1 MRLSGKK
8 ISVLLLC
15 IIMIFGAASP
25 AKASSLPELGP
36 GNVTEAAEQT
46 QTEDGSLEPQTQAQ
60 ALTETE
66 AEPVSEEP
74 AAEEPE
80 ADEEPSLPEGLS
92 VEAYLAVKQS
102 VMNNAAVDVYAD
114 NTGTPSGTED
124 IEAGVL
130 LADLAA
136 ACTERGMFYPPDPGQ
151 RFAAVGGNVATN
163 AGGMRAVKY
172 GCTREYVRTLKVV
185 LPDGR
190 VVKLG
195 GEPSKNSSGYSLL
208 HLMVGSEGTLGI
220 ITEIGLK
227 LIPQPKFQVSLLG
240 MFEDLEAC
248 IHCVPAIKGSG
259 LNPQSLEF
267 MPRSNVVRAEKFM
280 EKVVYPAK
288 SEGTDVGAYLLTT
301 FDCRRE
307 EEMDEIME
315 AAAEV
320 MLEGGALD
328 VIVFDNANAMKAA
341 WDVRRAVPEAILA
354 TYDKVEECDIVVPTS
369 YIAEVVEYALSLS
382 DEVGLDIHTYGHAGD
397 GNIHIKL
404 CANGME
410 EQEFRVRSDKFL
422 DLIYAR
428 GKGMNALISGEHG
441 IGAVSV
447 RRLEDYVGTDVM
459 DLMRGI
465 KAVFDPKGLL
475 NPGKV
480 CTYVKD

>member
-1 MRLSGKK
+1 MSFQSLTPEVLAQHNAVLPGSVLSGDQ
-8 ISVLLLC
+8 L
-15 IIMIFGAASP
+15 
-25 AKASSLPELGP
+25 
-36 GNVTEAAEQT
+36 
-46 QTEDGSLEPQTQAQ
+46 TEDYAHDEMISAGFRMPDAVVLAQ
-60 ALTETE
+60 STED
-66 AEPVSEEP
+66 VSKACKILYENNIP
-74 AAEEPE
+74 IIPRGAGT
-80 ADEEPSLPEGLS
+80 GLS
-92 VEAYLAVKQS
+92 GGCAPICGGVVIDLTK
-102 VMNNAAVDVYAD
+102 MNHILRWDLENGLVH
-114 NTGTPSGTED
+114 

-130 LADLAA
+130 LADLTA
-136 ACTERGMFYPPDPGQ
+136 ACLERDMFYPPDPGQ

-227 LIPQPKFQVSLLG
+227 LIPKPKFQVSLLG

-248 IHCVPAIKGSG
+248 IRCVPAVKSSG
-259 LNPQSLEF
+259 LDPQSLEF
-267 MPRSNVVRAEKFM
+267 MPRSGVVRAEKFM
-280 EKVVYPAK
+280 EKTVYPAK

-328 VIVFDNANAMKAA
+328 VLVFDNPNSMKTA
-341 WDVRRAVPEAILA
+341 WDVRRAVPESILE

-369 YIAEVVEYALSLS
+369 YIAEVVDYALSLTE
-382 DEVGLDIHTYGHAGD
+382 EVGLDIHTYGHAGD

-410 EQEFRVRSDKFL
+410 EQEFRARSDKFL

-447 RRLEDYVGTDVM
+447 RRLEDYAGKDVM

>member
-1 MRLSGKK
+1 MSFQSLTPEVLAQLTAALPGCVLSGDQ
-8 ISVLLLC
+8 L
-15 IIMIFGAASP
+15 
-25 AKASSLPELGP
+25 
-36 GNVTEAAEQT
+36 
-46 QTEDGSLEPQTQAQ
+46 TEDYAHDEMISAGFRMPDAVVQARS
-60 ALTETE
+60 TED
-66 AEPVSEEP
+66 VSKACKILYENNIP
-74 AAEEPE
+74 IIPRGAGT
-80 ADEEPSLPEGLS
+80 GLS
-92 VEAYLAVKQS
+92 GGCAPICGGVVIDTTK
-102 VMNNAAVDVYAD
+102 MNHILRWDLENGLVH
-114 NTGTPSGTED
+114 

-130 LADLAA
+130 LADLTA
-136 ACTERGMFYPPDPGQ
+136 ACLERDMFYPPDPGQ

-227 LIPQPKFQVSLLG
+227 LIPKPKFQVSLLG
-240 MFEDLEAC
+240 MFGDLEAC
-248 IHCVPAIKGSG
+248 IRCVPAVKGSG
-259 LNPQSLEF
+259 LDPQSLEF
-267 MPRSNVVRAEKFM
+267 MPRSGVVRAEKFM
-280 EKVVYPAK
+280 EKTVYPAK

-328 VIVFDNANAMKAA
+328 VLVFDNPNSMKTA
-341 WDVRRAVPEAILA
+341 WDVRRAVPESILE

-369 YIAEVVEYALSLS
+369 YIAEVVDYALSLTE
-382 DEVGLDIHTYGHAGD
+382 EVGLDIHTYGHAGD

-410 EQEFRVRSDKFL
+410 EQEFRTRSDKFL

-447 RRLEDYVGTDVM
+447 RRLEDYAGKDVM

-480 CTYVKD
+480 CTYVKE

>member
-1 MRLSGKK
+1 MAYQSLTPEVLAQLTAALPGSVLSGDQ
-8 ISVLLLC
+8 L
-15 IIMIFGAASP
+15 
-25 AKASSLPELGP
+25 
-36 GNVTEAAEQT
+36 
-46 QTEDGSLEPQTQAQ
+46 TEDYAHDEMISAGFRMPDAVVLAQ
-60 ALTETE
+60 STED
-66 AEPVSEEP
+66 VSKACKILYENNIP
-74 AAEEPE
+74 IIPRGAGT
-80 ADEEPSLPEGLS
+80 GLS
-92 VEAYLAVKQS
+92 GGCAPICGGVVIDLTK
-102 VMNNAAVDVYAD
+102 MNHILRWELENGLVH
-114 NTGTPSGTED
+114 

-130 LADLAA
+130 LADLTA
-136 ACTERGMFYPPDPGQ
+136 ACLERDMFYPPDPGQ

-172 GCTREYVRTLKVV
+172 GCTREYVRTMTVV

-227 LIPQPKFQVSLLG
+227 LIPKPKFQVSLLG

-248 IHCVPAIKGSG
+248 IRCVPAVKGSG
-259 LNPQSLEF
+259 LEPQSLEF
-267 MPRSNVVRAEKFM
+267 MPRSGVVRAEKFM
-280 EKVVYPAK
+280 EKTVYPAK

-328 VIVFDNANAMKAA
+328 VLVFDNPNSMKTA
-341 WDVRRAVPEAILA
+341 WDVRRAVPESILE

-369 YIAEVVEYALSLS
+369 YIAEVVDYALSLTE
-382 DEVGLDIHTYGHAGD
+382 EVGLDIHTYGHAGD

-410 EQEFRVRSDKFL
+410 EQEFRARSDKFL

-447 RRLEDYVGTDVM
+447 RRLEDYVGSDVM
-459 DLMRGI
+459 QLMQGI
-465 KAVFDPKGLL
+465 KTVFDPKGLL

-480 CTYVKD
+480 CTYVTD

>member
-1 MRLSGKK
+1 MVSAGFRMPDAVVMARSTEEVSKACKILYENNIPIIPRGAGTGLSGGCAPICGGVVIDTTKMNH
-8 ISVLLLC
+8 ILRWDLD
-15 IIMIFGAASP
+15 
-25 AKASSLPELGP
+25 
-36 GNVTEAAEQT
+36 N
-46 QTEDGSLEPQTQAQ
+46 
-60 ALTETE
+60 
-66 AEPVSEEP
+66 
-74 AAEEPE
+74 
-80 ADEEPSLPEGLS
+80 GL
-92 VEAYLAVKQS
+92 VH
-102 VMNNAAVDVYAD
+102 
-114 NTGTPSGTED
+114 

-130 LADLAA
+130 LADLTA

-172 GCTREYVRTLKVV
+172 GCTREYVRTMTVV

-208 HLMVGSEGTLGI
+208 HLLIGSEGTLGI

-248 IHCVPAIKGSG
+248 IRCVPVVKHSG
-259 LNPQSLEF
+259 LDPQSLEF
-267 MPRSNVVRAEKFM
+267 MPRSNVERAEKFT
-280 EKVVYPAK
+280 EKVVYPAV
-288 SEGTDVGAYLLTT
+288 SEGTNVGAYLLTT

-307 EEMDEIME
+307 EEMEETME

-328 VIVFDNANAMKAA
+328 VLV
-341 WDVRRAVPEAILA
+341 
-354 TYDKVEECDIVVPTS
+354 ECDIVVPIS
-369 YIAEVVEYALSLS
+369 YIAEIVEYAQSLA
-382 DEVGLDIHTYGHAGD
+382 DEVGLDINTYGHAGD

-410 EQEFRVRSDKFL
+410 EQEFRARSDKFL
-422 DLIYAR
+422 DLIYAK

-447 RRLEDYVGTDVM
+447 RRLEDYVGSDVM
-459 DLMRGI
+459 QLMQGI

>member
-1 MRLSGKK
+1 MAYQSLTPEVLAQLTAALPGSVLSGNQ
-8 ISVLLLC
+8 L
-15 IIMIFGAASP
+15 
-25 AKASSLPELGP
+25 
-36 GNVTEAAEQT
+36 
-46 QTEDGSLEPQTQAQ
+46 TEDYAHDEMISAGFRMPDAVVLAQ
-60 ALTETE
+60 STED
-66 AEPVSEEP
+66 VSKACKILYENNIP
-74 AAEEPE
+74 IIPRGAGT
-80 ADEEPSLPEGLS
+80 GLS
-92 VEAYLAVKQS
+92 GGCAPICGGVVIDLTK
-102 VMNNAAVDVYAD
+102 MNHILRWDLENGLVH
-114 NTGTPSGTED
+114 

-130 LADLAA
+130 LADLTA
-136 ACTERGMFYPPDPGQ
+136 ACLERDMFYPPDPGQ

-227 LIPQPKFQVSLLG
+227 LIPKPKFQVSLLG

-248 IHCVPAIKGSG
+248 IRCVPAVKGSG
-259 LNPQSLEF
+259 LEPQSLEF
-267 MPRSNVVRAEKFM
+267 MPRSGVVRAEKFM
-280 EKVVYPAK
+280 EKTVYPAK

-328 VIVFDNANAMKAA
+328 VLVFDNPNSMKAA
-341 WDVRRAVPEAILA
+341 WDVRRAVPESILE

-369 YIAEVVEYALSLS
+369 YIAEVVDYALSLTE
-382 DEVGLDIHTYGHAGD
+382 EVGLDIHTYGHAGD

-410 EQEFRVRSDKFL
+410 EQEFRTRSDKFL

-447 RRLEDYVGTDVM
+447 RRLEDYVGSDVM
-459 DLMRGI
+459 GLMQGI

>member
-1 MRLSGKK
+1 MSFQSLTPEVLAQLTAALPESVLTGDQISEDYAHDEMVSAGFRMPDAVVMARSTDEVSKACKILYENNIPIIPRGAGTGLSGGCAPICGGVVIDTTKMNH
-8 ISVLLLC
+8 ILRWDLD
-15 IIMIFGAASP
+15 
-25 AKASSLPELGP
+25 
-36 GNVTEAAEQT
+36 N
-46 QTEDGSLEPQTQAQ
+46 
-60 ALTETE
+60 
-66 AEPVSEEP
+66 
-74 AAEEPE
+74 
-80 ADEEPSLPEGLS
+80 GL
-92 VEAYLAVKQS
+92 VH
-102 VMNNAAVDVYAD
+102 
-114 NTGTPSGTED
+114 

-130 LADLAA
+130 LADLTA

-172 GCTREYVRTLKVV
+172 GCTREYVRTMTVV

-208 HLMVGSEGTLGI
+208 HLLIGSEGTLGI

-248 IHCVPAIKGSG
+248 IRCVPVVKHSG
-259 LNPQSLEF
+259 LDPQSLEF
-267 MPRSNVVRAEKFM
+267 MPRSNVERAEKFT
-280 EKVVYPAK
+280 EKVVYPAV
-288 SEGTDVGAYLLTT
+288 SEGTNVGAYLLTT
-301 FDCRRE
+301 FDW
-307 EEMDEIME
+307 

-328 VIVFDNANAMKAA
+328 VLVFDNANAMKAA
-341 WDVRRAVPEAILA
+341 WDMRRAVPEAILE
-354 TYDKVEECDIVVPTS
+354 TYDKVEECDIVVPIS
-369 YIAEVVEYALSLS
+369 YIAEIVEYAQSLA
-382 DEVGLDIHTYGHAGD
+382 DEVGLDINTYGHAGD

-410 EQEFRVRSDKFL
+410 EEEFRTRSDKFL
-422 DLIYAR
+422 DLIYAK

-447 RRLEDYVGTDVM
+447 RRLEDYVGSDVM
-459 DLMRGI
+459 QLMQGI

>member
-1 MRLSGKK
+1 MAYQSLTPEVLAQLTAALPGSVLSGDQ
-8 ISVLLLC
+8 L
-15 IIMIFGAASP
+15 
-25 AKASSLPELGP
+25 
-36 GNVTEAAEQT
+36 
-46 QTEDGSLEPQTQAQ
+46 TEDYAHDEMISAGFRMPDAVVLAQ
-60 ALTETE
+60 STED
-66 AEPVSEEP
+66 VSKACKILYENNIP
-74 AAEEPE
+74 IIPRGAGT
-80 ADEEPSLPEGLS
+80 GLS
-92 VEAYLAVKQS
+92 GGCAPICGGVVIDLTK
-102 VMNNAAVDVYAD
+102 MNHILRWDLENGLVH
-114 NTGTPSGTED
+114 

-130 LADLAA
+130 LADLTA
-136 ACTERGMFYPPDPGQ
+136 ACLERDMFYPPDPGQ

-227 LIPQPKFQVSLLG
+227 LIPKPKFQVSLLG

-248 IHCVPAIKGSG
+248 IRCVPAVKGSG
-259 LNPQSLEF
+259 LEPQSLEF
-267 MPRSNVVRAEKFM
+267 MPRSGVVRAEKFM
-280 EKVVYPAK
+280 EKTVYPAK

-328 VIVFDNANAMKAA
+328 VLVFDNPNSMKTA
-341 WDVRRAVPEAILA
+341 WDVRRAVPESILE

-369 YIAEVVEYALSLS
+369 YIAEVVDYALSLTE
-382 DEVGLDIHTYGHAGD
+382 EVGLDIHTYGHAGD

-410 EQEFRVRSDKFL
+410 EQEFRARSDKFL

-447 RRLEDYVGTDVM
+447 RRLEDYAGKDVM

>member
-1 MRLSGKK
+1 MAYQSLTPEVLAQLTAALPGSVLSGDQ
-8 ISVLLLC
+8 L
-15 IIMIFGAASP
+15 
-25 AKASSLPELGP
+25 
-36 GNVTEAAEQT
+36 
-46 QTEDGSLEPQTQAQ
+46 TEDYAHDEMISAGFRMPDAVVLAQ
-60 ALTETE
+60 STED
-66 AEPVSEEP
+66 VSKACKILYENNIP
-74 AAEEPE
+74 IIPRGAGT
-80 ADEEPSLPEGLS
+80 GLS
-92 VEAYLAVKQS
+92 GGCAPICGGVVIDLTK
-102 VMNNAAVDVYAD
+102 MNHILRWDLENGLVH
-114 NTGTPSGTED
+114 

-130 LADLAA
+130 LADLAS
-136 ACTERGMFYPPDPGQ
+136 ACLERDMFYPPDPGQ

-227 LIPQPKFQVSLLG
+227 LIPKPKFQVSLLG

-248 IHCVPAIKGSG
+248 IRCVPAVKGSG
-259 LNPQSLEF
+259 LDPQSLEF
-267 MPRSNVVRAEKFM
+267 MPRSGVVRAEKFM
-280 EKVVYPAK
+280 EKTVYPAK

-328 VIVFDNANAMKAA
+328 VLVFDNANSMKAA
-341 WDVRRAVPEAILA
+341 WDVRRAVPESILE

-369 YIAEVVEYALSLS
+369 YIAEVVDYALSLTE
-382 DEVGLDIHTYGHAGD
+382 EVGLDIHTYGHAGD

-410 EQEFRVRSDKFL
+410 EQEFRTRSDKFL

-447 RRLEDYVGTDVM
+447 RRLEDYVGSDVM
-459 DLMRGI
+459 GLMQGI

-480 CTYVKD
+480 CTYVAD

>member
-1 MRLSGKK
+1 MAYQSLTPEVLAQLTAALPGSVLSGDQ
-8 ISVLLLC
+8 L
-15 IIMIFGAASP
+15 
-25 AKASSLPELGP
+25 
-36 GNVTEAAEQT
+36 
-46 QTEDGSLEPQTQAQ
+46 TEDYAHDEMISAGFRMPDAVVLAQ
-60 ALTETE
+60 STEE
-66 AEPVSEEP
+66 VSKACKILYENNIP
-74 AAEEPE
+74 IIPRGAGT
-80 ADEEPSLPEGLS
+80 GLS
-92 VEAYLAVKQS
+92 GGCAPICGGVVIDLTK
-102 VMNNAAVDVYAD
+102 MNHILRWDLENGLVH
-114 NTGTPSGTED
+114 

-130 LADLAA
+130 LADLAS
-136 ACTERGMFYPPDPGQ
+136 ACLERDMFYPPDPGQ

-227 LIPQPKFQVSLLG
+227 LIPKPKFQVSLLG

-248 IHCVPAIKGSG
+248 IRCVPAVKGSG
-259 LNPQSLEF
+259 LEPQSLEF
-267 MPRSNVVRAEKFM
+267 MPRSGVVRAEKFM
-280 EKVVYPAK
+280 EKTVYPAK

-328 VIVFDNANAMKAA
+328 VLVFDNPNSMKAA
-341 WDVRRAVPEAILA
+341 WDVRRAVPESILE
-354 TYDKVEECDIVVPTS
+354 TYDKVAECDIVVPTS
-369 YIAEVVEYALSLS
+369 YIAEVVDYALSLT

-410 EQEFRVRSDKFL
+410 EQEFRTRSDKFL

-447 RRLEDYVGTDVM
+447 RRLEDYVGSDVM
-459 DLMRGI
+459 GLMQGI

-480 CTYVKD
+480 CTYVAD

>member
-1 MRLSGKK
+1 MSFQSLTPEVLAQLTAALPESVLTGDQISEDYAHDEMVSAGFRMPDAVVMARSTDEVSKACKILYENNIPIIPRGAGTGLSGGCAPICGGVVIDTTKMNH
-8 ISVLLLC
+8 ILRWDLD
-15 IIMIFGAASP
+15 
-25 AKASSLPELGP
+25 
-36 GNVTEAAEQT
+36 N
-46 QTEDGSLEPQTQAQ
+46 
-60 ALTETE
+60 
-66 AEPVSEEP
+66 
-74 AAEEPE
+74 
-80 ADEEPSLPEGLS
+80 GL
-92 VEAYLAVKQS
+92 VH
-102 VMNNAAVDVYAD
+102 
-114 NTGTPSGTED
+114 

-130 LADLAA
+130 LADLTA

-172 GCTREYVRTLKVV
+172 GCTREYVRTMTVV

-208 HLMVGSEGTLGI
+208 HLLIGSEGTLGI

-248 IHCVPAIKGSG
+248 IRCVPVVKHSG
-259 LNPQSLEF
+259 LDPQS
-267 MPRSNVVRAEKFM
+267 
-280 EKVVYPAK
+280 YPAV
-288 SEGTDVGAYLLTT
+288 SEGTNVGAYLLTT

-307 EEMDEIME
+307 EEMEETME

-328 VIVFDNANAMKAA
+328 VLVFDNANAMKAA
-341 WDVRRAVPEAILA
+341 WDMRRAVPEAILE
-354 TYDKVEECDIVVPTS
+354 TYDKVEECDIVVPIS
-369 YIAEVVEYALSLS
+369 YITEIVEYAQSLA
-382 DEVGLDIHTYGHAGD
+382 DEVGLDINTYGHAGD

-404 CANGME
+404 CANDME
-410 EQEFRVRSDKFL
+410 EQEFRARSDKFL
-422 DLIYAR
+422 DLIYAK

-447 RRLEDYVGTDVM
+447 RRLEDYVGSDVM
-459 DLMRGI
+459 QLMQGI

>member
-1 MRLSGKK
+1 MSFQTLTPEVLSQLTAALPDCVLTGDQLTEDYAHDEMISAGFRMPDAVVLAQSTEDVSKACKILYENNIPIIPRGAGTGLSGGCAPICGGVVIDLTKMNH
-8 ISVLLLC
+8 ILRW
-15 IIMIFGAASP
+15 
-25 AKASSLPELGP
+25 
-36 GNVTEAAEQT
+36 
-46 QTEDGSLEPQTQAQ
+46 DLEN
-60 ALTETE
+60 
-66 AEPVSEEP
+66 
-74 AAEEPE
+74 
-80 ADEEPSLPEGLS
+80 GL
-92 VEAYLAVKQS
+92 VH
-102 VMNNAAVDVYAD
+102 
-114 NTGTPSGTED
+114 

-130 LADLAA
+130 LADLTA
-136 ACTERGMFYPPDPGQ
+136 ACLERDMFYPPDPGQ

-227 LIPQPKFQVSLLG
+227 LIPKPKFQVSLLG

-248 IHCVPAIKGSG
+248 IRCVPAVKGSG
-259 LNPQSLEF
+259 LEPQSLEF
-267 MPRSNVVRAEKFM
+267 MPRSGVVRAEKFM
-280 EKVVYPAK
+280 EKTVYPAK

-328 VIVFDNANAMKAA
+328 VLVFDNPNSMKAA
-341 WDVRRAVPEAILA
+341 WDVRRAVPESILE

-369 YIAEVVEYALSLS
+369 YIAEVVDYALSLTE
-382 DEVGLDIHTYGHAGD
+382 EVGLDIHTYGHAGD

-410 EQEFRVRSDKFL
+410 EQEFRTRSDKFL

-447 RRLEDYVGTDVM
+447 RRLEDYVGSDVM
-459 DLMRGI
+459 GLMQGI

-480 CTYVKD
+480 CTYVAD

>member
-1 MRLSGKK
+1 MAYQSLTPEVLAQLTAALPGSVLSGDQ
-8 ISVLLLC
+8 L
-15 IIMIFGAASP
+15 
-25 AKASSLPELGP
+25 
-36 GNVTEAAEQT
+36 
-46 QTEDGSLEPQTQAQ
+46 TEDYAHDEMISAGFRMPDAVVLAQ
-60 ALTETE
+60 STED
-66 AEPVSEEP
+66 VSKACKILYENNIP
-74 AAEEPE
+74 IIPRGAGT
-80 ADEEPSLPEGLS
+80 GLS
-92 VEAYLAVKQS
+92 GGCAPICGGVVIDLTK
-102 VMNNAAVDVYAD
+102 MNHILRWDLENGLVH
-114 NTGTPSGTED
+114 

-130 LADLAA
+130 LADLAS
-136 ACTERGMFYPPDPGQ
+136 ACLERDMFYPPDPGQ

-227 LIPQPKFQVSLLG
+227 LIPKPKFQVSLLG

-248 IHCVPAIKGSG
+248 IRCVPAVKGSG
-259 LNPQSLEF
+259 LEPQSLEF
-267 MPRSNVVRAEKFM
+267 MPRSGVVRAEKFM
-280 EKVVYPAK
+280 EKTVYPAK

-328 VIVFDNANAMKAA
+328 VLVFDNPNSMKAA
-341 WDVRRAVPEAILA
+341 WDVRRAVPESILE

-369 YIAEVVEYALSLS
+369 YIAEVVDYALSLT

-410 EQEFRVRSDKFL
+410 EQEFRARSDKFL

-447 RRLEDYVGTDVM
+447 RRLEDYAGKDVM

>member
-1 MRLSGKK
+1 
-8 ISVLLLC
+8 
-15 IIMIFGAASP
+15 MIGVVIDTT
-25 AKASSLPELGP
+25 KMNHILRWDLD
-36 GNVTEAAEQT
+36 N
-46 QTEDGSLEPQTQAQ
+46 
-60 ALTETE
+60 
-66 AEPVSEEP
+66 
-74 AAEEPE
+74 
-80 ADEEPSLPEGLS
+80 GL
-92 VEAYLAVKQS
+92 VH
-102 VMNNAAVDVYAD
+102 
-114 NTGTPSGTED
+114 

-130 LADLAA
+130 LADLTA

-172 GCTREYVRTLKVV
+172 GCTREYVRTMTVV

-208 HLMVGSEGTLGI
+208 HLLIGSEGTLGI

-248 IHCVPAIKGSG
+248 IRCVPVVKHSG
-259 LNPQSLEF
+259 LDPQSLEF
-267 MPRSNVVRAEKFM
+267 MPRSNVERAEKFT
-280 EKVVYPAK
+280 EKVVYPAV
-288 SEGTDVGAYLLTT
+288 SEGTNVGAYLLTT

-307 EEMDEIME
+307 EEMEETME

-328 VIVFDNANAMKAA
+328 VLVFDNANAMKAA
-341 WDVRRAVPEAILA
+341 WDMRRAVPEAILE
-354 TYDKVEECDIVVPTS
+354 TYDKVI
-369 YIAEVVEYALSLS
+369 VEYAQSLA
-382 DEVGLDIHTYGHAGD
+382 DEVGLDINTYGHAGD

-410 EQEFRVRSDKFL
+410 EQEFRARSDKFL
-422 DLIYAR
+422 DLIYAK

-447 RRLEDYVGTDVM
+447 RRLEDYVGSDVM
-459 DLMRGI
+459 QLMQGI

>member
-1 MRLSGKK
+1 MAYQSLTPEVLAQLTAALPGSVLSGDQ
-8 ISVLLLC
+8 L
-15 IIMIFGAASP
+15 
-25 AKASSLPELGP
+25 
-36 GNVTEAAEQT
+36 
-46 QTEDGSLEPQTQAQ
+46 TEDYAHDEMISAGFRMPDAVVLAQ
-60 ALTETE
+60 STED
-66 AEPVSEEP
+66 VSKACKILYENNIP
-74 AAEEPE
+74 IIPRGAGT
-80 ADEEPSLPEGLS
+80 GLS
-92 VEAYLAVKQS
+92 GGCAPICGGVVIDLTK
-102 VMNNAAVDVYAD
+102 MNHILRWDLENGLVH
-114 NTGTPSGTED
+114 
-124 IEAGVL
+124 IEAGDL
-130 LADLAA
+130 LADLTA
-136 ACTERGMFYPPDPGQ
+136 ACLERDMFYPPDPGQ

-220 ITEIGLK
+220 ITEIGLR
-227 LIPQPKFQVSLLG
+227 LIPKPKFQVSLLG

-248 IHCVPAIKGSG
+248 IRCVPAVKGSG
-259 LNPQSLEF
+259 LEPQSLEF
-267 MPRSNVVRAEKFM
+267 MPRSGVVRAEKFM
-280 EKVVYPAK
+280 EKTVYPAK

-328 VIVFDNANAMKAA
+328 VLVFDNANSMKAA
-341 WDVRRAVPEAILA
+341 WDVRRAVPESILE

-369 YIAEVVEYALSLS
+369 YIAEVVDYALSLT

-410 EQEFRVRSDKFL
+410 EQEFRARSDKFL

-447 RRLEDYVGTDVM
+447 RRLEDYVGSDVM
-459 DLMRGI
+459 GLMQGI

>member
-1 MRLSGKK
+1 MAYQSLTPEVLAQLTAALPGSVLSGDQ
-8 ISVLLLC
+8 L
-15 IIMIFGAASP
+15 
-25 AKASSLPELGP
+25 
-36 GNVTEAAEQT
+36 
-46 QTEDGSLEPQTQAQ
+46 TEDYAHDEMISAGFRMPDAVVLAQ
-60 ALTETE
+60 STED
-66 AEPVSEEP
+66 VSKACKILYENNIP
-74 AAEEPE
+74 IIPRGAGT
-80 ADEEPSLPEGLS
+80 GLS
-92 VEAYLAVKQS
+92 GGCAPICGGVVIDLTK
-102 VMNNAAVDVYAD
+102 MNHILRWDLENGLVH
-114 NTGTPSGTED
+114 

-130 LADLAA
+130 LADLTA
-136 ACTERGMFYPPDPGQ
+136 ACLERDMFYPPDPGQ

-227 LIPQPKFQVSLLG
+227 LIPKPKFQVSLLG

-248 IHCVPAIKGSG
+248 IRCVPAVKGSG
-259 LNPQSLEF
+259 LDPQSLEF
-267 MPRSNVVRAEKFM
+267 MPRSGVVRAEKFM
-280 EKVVYPAK
+280 EKTVYPAK

-328 VIVFDNANAMKAA
+328 VLVFDNPNSMKAA
-341 WDVRRAVPEAILA
+341 WDVRRAVPESILE

-369 YIAEVVEYALSLS
+369 YIAEVVDYALSLT

-410 EQEFRVRSDKFL
+410 EQEFRTRSDKFL

-447 RRLEDYVGTDVM
+447 RRLEDYAGKDVM

>member
-1 MRLSGKK
+1 MAYQSLTPEVLAQLTAALPGSVLSGDQ
-8 ISVLLLC
+8 L
-15 IIMIFGAASP
+15 
-25 AKASSLPELGP
+25 
-36 GNVTEAAEQT
+36 
-46 QTEDGSLEPQTQAQ
+46 TEDYAHDEMISAGFRMPDAVVLAQ
-60 ALTETE
+60 STED
-66 AEPVSEEP
+66 VSKACKILYENNIP
-74 AAEEPE
+74 IIPRGAGT
-80 ADEEPSLPEGLS
+80 GLS
-92 VEAYLAVKQS
+92 GGCAPICGGVVIDLTK
-102 VMNNAAVDVYAD
+102 MNHILRWDLENGLVH
-114 NTGTPSGTED
+114 

-130 LADLAA
+130 LADLTA
-136 ACTERGMFYPPDPGQ
+136 ACLERDMFYPPDPGQ

-227 LIPQPKFQVSLLG
+227 LIPKPKFQVSLLG

-248 IHCVPAIKGSG
+248 IRCVPAVKGSG
-259 LNPQSLEF
+259 LEPQSLEF
-267 MPRSNVVRAEKFM
+267 MPRSGVVRAEKFM
-280 EKVVYPAK
+280 EKTVYPAK

-328 VIVFDNANAMKAA
+328 VLVFDNPNSMKAA
-341 WDVRRAVPEAILA
+341 WDVRRAVPESILE

-369 YIAEVVEYALSLS
+369 YIAEVVDYALSLT

-410 EQEFRVRSDKFL
+410 EQEFRTRSDKFL

-447 RRLEDYVGTDVM
+447 RRLEDYAGKDVM

>member
-1 MRLSGKK
+1 MAYQSLTPEVLAQLTAALPGSVLSGDQ
-8 ISVLLLC
+8 L
-15 IIMIFGAASP
+15 
-25 AKASSLPELGP
+25 
-36 GNVTEAAEQT
+36 
-46 QTEDGSLEPQTQAQ
+46 TEDYAHDEMISAGFRMPDAVVLAQ
-60 ALTETE
+60 STED
-66 AEPVSEEP
+66 VSKACKILYENNIP
-74 AAEEPE
+74 IIPRGAGT
-80 ADEEPSLPEGLS
+80 GLS
-92 VEAYLAVKQS
+92 GGCAPICGGVVIDLTK
-102 VMNNAAVDVYAD
+102 MNHILRWDMENSLVH
-114 NTGTPSGTED
+114 

-130 LADLAA
+130 LADLTA
-136 ACTERGMFYPPDPGQ
+136 ACLERDMFYPPDPGQ

-227 LIPQPKFQVSLLG
+227 LIPKPKFQVSLLG

-248 IHCVPAIKGSG
+248 IRCVPAVKGSG
-259 LNPQSLEF
+259 LEPQSLEF
-267 MPRSNVVRAEKFM
+267 MPRSGVVRAEKFM
-280 EKVVYPAK
+280 EKTVYPAK
-288 SEGTDVGAYLLTT
+288 SEGPDVGAYLLTT

-328 VIVFDNANAMKAA
+328 VLVFDNANSMKAA
-341 WDVRRAVPEAILA
+341 WDVRRAVPESILE

-369 YIAEVVEYALSLS
+369 YIAEVVDYALSLT

-410 EQEFRVRSDKFL
+410 EQEFRARSDKFL

-447 RRLEDYVGTDVM
+447 RRLEDYVGSDVM
-459 DLMRGI
+459 GLMQGI

>member
-1 MRLSGKK
+1 MSFQSLTPEVLAQLTAALPESVLTGDQISEDYAHDEMVSAGFRMPDAVVMARSTDEVSKACKILYENNIPIIPRGAGTGLSGGCAPICGGVVIDTTKMNH
-8 ISVLLLC
+8 ILRWDLD
-15 IIMIFGAASP
+15 
-25 AKASSLPELGP
+25 
-36 GNVTEAAEQT
+36 N
-46 QTEDGSLEPQTQAQ
+46 
-60 ALTETE
+60 
-66 AEPVSEEP
+66 
-74 AAEEPE
+74 
-80 ADEEPSLPEGLS
+80 GL
-92 VEAYLAVKQS
+92 VH
-102 VMNNAAVDVYAD
+102 
-114 NTGTPSGTED
+114 

-130 LADLAA
+130 LADLTA

-172 GCTREYVRTLKVV
+172 GCTREYVRTMTVV
-185 LPDGR
+185 LPDG
-190 VVKLG
+190 
-195 GEPSKNSSGYSLL
+195 
-208 HLMVGSEGTLGI
+208 
-220 ITEIGLK
+220 IGLK

-248 IHCVPAIKGSG
+248 IRCVPVVKHSG
-259 LNPQSLEF
+259 LDPQSLEF
-267 MPRSNVVRAEKFM
+267 MPRSNVERAEKFT
-280 EKVVYPAK
+280 EKVVYPAV
-288 SEGTDVGAYLLTT
+288 SEGTNVGAYLLTT

-307 EEMDEIME
+307 EEMEETME

-328 VIVFDNANAMKAA
+328 VLVFDNANAMKAA
-341 WDVRRAVPEAILA
+341 WDMRRAVPEAILE
-354 TYDKVEECDIVVPTS
+354 TYDKVEECDIVVPIS
-369 YIAEVVEYALSLS
+369 YIAEIVEYAQSLA
-382 DEVGLDIHTYGHAGD
+382 DEVGLDINTYGHAGD

-410 EQEFRVRSDKFL
+410 EQEFRARSDKFL
-422 DLIYAR
+422 DLIYAK

-447 RRLEDYVGTDVM
+447 RRLEDYVGSDVM
-459 DLMRGI
+459 QLMQGI

>member
-1 MRLSGKK
+1 MAYQSLTPEVLAQLTAALPGSVLSGDQ
-8 ISVLLLC
+8 L
-15 IIMIFGAASP
+15 
-25 AKASSLPELGP
+25 
-36 GNVTEAAEQT
+36 
-46 QTEDGSLEPQTQAQ
+46 TEDYAHDEMISAGFRMPDAVVLAQ
-60 ALTETE
+60 STED
-66 AEPVSEEP
+66 VSKACKILYENNIP
-74 AAEEPE
+74 IIPRGAGT
-80 ADEEPSLPEGLS
+80 GLS
-92 VEAYLAVKQS
+92 GGCAPICGGVVIDLTK
-102 VMNNAAVDVYAD
+102 MNHILRWDLENGLVH
-114 NTGTPSGTED
+114 

-130 LADLAA
+130 LADLAS
-136 ACTERGMFYPPDPGQ
+136 ACLERDMFYPPDPGQ

-227 LIPQPKFQVSLLG
+227 LIPKPKFQVSLLG

-248 IHCVPAIKGSG
+248 IRCVPAVKGSG
-259 LNPQSLEF
+259 LDPQSLEF
-267 MPRSNVVRAEKFM
+267 MPRSGVVRAEKFM
-280 EKVVYPAK
+280 EKTVYPAK

-328 VIVFDNANAMKAA
+328 VLVFDNPNSMKAA
-341 WDVRRAVPEAILA
+341 WDVRRAVPESILE

-369 YIAEVVEYALSLS
+369 YIAEVVDYALSLT

-410 EQEFRVRSDKFL
+410 EQEFRTRSDKFL

-447 RRLEDYVGTDVM
+447 RRLEDYVGSDVM
-459 DLMRGI
+459 GLMQGI

-480 CTYVKD
+480 CTYVAD

>member
-1 MRLSGKK
+1 MAYQSLTPEVLAQLTAALPGSVLSGDQ
-8 ISVLLLC
+8 L
-15 IIMIFGAASP
+15 
-25 AKASSLPELGP
+25 
-36 GNVTEAAEQT
+36 
-46 QTEDGSLEPQTQAQ
+46 TEDYAHDEMISAGFRMPDAVVLAQ
-60 ALTETE
+60 STED
-66 AEPVSEEP
+66 VSKACKILYENNIP
-74 AAEEPE
+74 IIPRGAGT
-80 ADEEPSLPEGLS
+80 GLS
-92 VEAYLAVKQS
+92 GGCAPICGGVVIDLTK
-102 VMNNAAVDVYAD
+102 MNHILRWDLENGLVH
-114 NTGTPSGTED
+114 

-130 LADLAA
+130 LADLTA
-136 ACTERGMFYPPDPGQ
+136 ACLERDMFYPPDPGQ

-227 LIPQPKFQVSLLG
+227 LIPKPKFQVSLLG

-248 IHCVPAIKGSG
+248 IRCVPAVKGSG
-259 LNPQSLEF
+259 LDPQSLEF
-267 MPRSNVVRAEKFM
+267 MPRSGVVRAEKFM
-280 EKVVYPAK
+280 EKTVYPAK

-328 VIVFDNANAMKAA
+328 VLVFDNPNSMKAA
-341 WDVRRAVPEAILA
+341 WDVRRAVPESILE

-369 YIAEVVEYALSLS
+369 YIAEVVDYALSLTE
-382 DEVGLDIHTYGHAGD
+382 EVGLDIHTYGHAGD

-410 EQEFRVRSDKFL
+410 EQEFRTRSDKFL

-447 RRLEDYVGTDVM
+447 RRLEDYAGKDVM
-459 DLMRGI
+459 DLMRGV

-480 CTYVKD
+480 CTYVAD

>member
-1 MRLSGKK
+1 MAYQSLTPEVLAQLTAALPGSVLSGDQ
-8 ISVLLLC
+8 L
-15 IIMIFGAASP
+15 
-25 AKASSLPELGP
+25 
-36 GNVTEAAEQT
+36 
-46 QTEDGSLEPQTQAQ
+46 TEDYAHDEMISAGFRMPDAVVLAQ
-60 ALTETE
+60 STED
-66 AEPVSEEP
+66 VSKACKILYENNIP
-74 AAEEPE
+74 IIPRGAGT
-80 ADEEPSLPEGLS
+80 GLS
-92 VEAYLAVKQS
+92 GGCAPICGGVVIDLTK
-102 VMNNAAVDVYAD
+102 MNHILRWDLENGLVH
-114 NTGTPSGTED
+114 

-130 LADLAA
+130 LADLTA
-136 ACTERGMFYPPDPGQ
+136 ACLERDMFYPPDPGQ

-227 LIPQPKFQVSLLG
+227 LIPKPKFQVSLLG

-248 IHCVPAIKGSG
+248 IRCVPAVKGSG
-259 LNPQSLEF
+259 LDPQSLEF
-267 MPRSNVVRAEKFM
+267 MPRSGVVRAEKFM
-280 EKVVYPAK
+280 EKTVYPAK
-288 SEGTDVGAYLLTT
+288 SEGVDVGAYLLTS

-328 VIVFDNANAMKAA
+328 VLVFDNPNS
-341 WDVRRAVPEAILA
+341 
-354 TYDKVEECDIVVPTS
+354 VVPTS
-369 YIAEVVEYALSLS
+369 YIAEVVDYALSLTE
-382 DEVGLDIHTYGHAGD
+382 EVGLDIHTYGHAGD

-410 EQEFRVRSDKFL
+410 EQEFRARSDKFL

-447 RRLEDYVGTDVM
+447 HRLEDYAGKDVM

>member
-1 MRLSGKK
+1 MSYQSLTPEVLAQLNAVLPGSVLSGDQIKEDYAHDEM
-8 ISVLLLC
+8 ISAGFRMPDAVVL
-15 IIMIFGAASP
+15 AQS
-25 AKASSLPELGP
+25 
-36 GNVTEAAEQT
+36 
-46 QTEDGSLEPQTQAQ
+46 TED
-60 ALTETE
+60 
-66 AEPVSEEP
+66 VSKACKILYENNIP
-74 AAEEPE
+74 IIPRGAGT
-80 ADEEPSLPEGLS
+80 GLS
-92 VEAYLAVKQS
+92 GGCAPICGGVVIDLTK
-102 VMNNAAVDVYAD
+102 MNHILRWDLENAMVH
-114 NTGTPSGTED
+114 
-124 IEAGVL
+124 IEAGVI
-130 LADLAA
+130 LADLTA
-136 ACTERGMFYPPDPGQ
+136 ACAERGMFYPPDPGQ

-195 GEPSKNSSGYSLL
+195 GEPSKNSSGYALMHLL
-208 HLMVGSEGTLGI
+208 VGSEGTLGI
-220 ITEIGLK
+220 ITEIGLR

-240 MFEDLEAC
+240 LFEDLEAC
-248 IHCVPAIKGSG
+248 IRCVPTVKGSG
-259 LNPQSLEF
+259 LDPQSLEF
-267 MPRSNVVRAEKFM
+267 MPRSGVVRAEKFM
-280 EKVVYPAK
+280 EKTVYPAK

-328 VIVFDNANAMKAA
+328 VLVFDNPNAMKAA
-341 WDVRRAVPEAILA
+341 WDVRRAVPESILE

-369 YIAEVVEYALSLS
+369 YIAEVVDYALSLT

-447 RRLEDYVGTDVM
+447 RRLEDYVGSDVM
-459 DLMRGI
+459 QLMQGV

-480 CTYVKD
+480 CTYAKA

>member
-1 MRLSGKK
+1 MSFQSLTPEVLAQLNAALPGSVLSGDQ
-8 ISVLLLC
+8 L
-15 IIMIFGAASP
+15 
-25 AKASSLPELGP
+25 
-36 GNVTEAAEQT
+36 
-46 QTEDGSLEPQTQAQ
+46 TEDYAHDEMISAGFRMPDAVVLAQ
-60 ALTETE
+60 STED
-66 AEPVSEEP
+66 VSKACKILYENNIP
-74 AAEEPE
+74 IIPRGAGT
-80 ADEEPSLPEGLS
+80 GLS
-92 VEAYLAVKQS
+92 GGCAPICGGVVIDLTK
-102 VMNNAAVDVYAD
+102 MNHILRWDLENGLVH
-114 NTGTPSGTED
+114 

-130 LADLAA
+130 LADLTA
-136 ACTERGMFYPPDPGQ
+136 ACLERDMFYPPDPGQ

-227 LIPQPKFQVSLLG
+227 LIPKPKFQVSLLG

-248 IHCVPAIKGSG
+248 IRCVPAVKGSG
-259 LNPQSLEF
+259 LDPQSLEF
-267 MPRSNVVRAEKFM
+267 MPRSGVVRAEKFM
-280 EKVVYPAK
+280 EKTVYPAK

-328 VIVFDNANAMKAA
+328 VLVFDNPNSMKAA
-341 WDVRRAVPEAILA
+341 WDVRRAVPESILE

-369 YIAEVVEYALSLS
+369 YIAEVVDYALSLTE
-382 DEVGLDIHTYGHAGD
+382 EVGLDIHTYGHAGD

-410 EQEFRVRSDKFL
+410 EQEFRARSDKFL

-447 RRLEDYVGTDVM
+447 RRLEDYAGKDVM